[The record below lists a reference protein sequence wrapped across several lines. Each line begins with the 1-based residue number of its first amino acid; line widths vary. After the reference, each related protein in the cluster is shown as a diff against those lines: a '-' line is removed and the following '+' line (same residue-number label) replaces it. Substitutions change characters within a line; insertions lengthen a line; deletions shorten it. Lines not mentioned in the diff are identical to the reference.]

1 MSKKQQFK
9 GLKFN
14 YSINGKGLKSKYKT
28 IEDFLYTEFPKNNN
42 PLSPTLDTEITGIK
56 WNGNT
61 ISISNKIHTVR
72 DLVDLLSKENAEN
85 VFISNKDIRLHE
97 FKPKHDNLIRKSTY
111 SIEEVHDKVK
121 DVLFEKDKRLAKV
134 DFDGDLIKGNSQRY
148 QTFFTK
154 GCKCVVCGI
163 EGKFFAKEKFAD
175 QSTYHLNLY
184 AVDDNGDEILM
195 TKDHI
200 IPRSKGGID
209 DISNY
214 QTMCKICNESKGNK
228 LIGNS
233 VVPIRTALIEVDG
246 NCKIMF
252 VRYVNADCKTII
264 FKDFH
269 EAIKYVYEN
278 FGLSKHRMYSKNCQR
293 KIYSHIQNAINT
305 KRKYC
310 EGEWILIN
318 KQ

>member
-1 MSKKQQFK
+1 MQRKDNNLKIHYKFEDKILS
-9 GLKFN
+9 LKF
-14 YSINGKGLKSKYKT
+14 KT
-28 IEDFLYTEFPKNNN
+28 VQDFLHTNFRKNKNPMSPKN
-42 PLSPTLDTEITGIK
+42 DTEL
-56 WNGNT
+56 
-61 ISISNKIHTVR
+61 ISVTLNNKP
-72 DLVDLLSKENAEN
+72 LFK
-85 VFISNKDIRLHE
+85 KCYKLHE
-97 FKPKHDNLIRKSTY
+97 VKVLLKDFNQSGLIRKEIY
-111 SIEEVHDKVK
+111 SIEEVKDKVK
-121 DVLFEKDKRLAKV
+121 NVLFEEDNKLAKV

-163 EGKFFAKEKFAD
+163 EGKYFAKERHLQDK
-175 QSTYHLNLY
+175 SYHLNLY

-214 QTMCKICNESKGNK
+214 QTMCKICNEAKGNK
-228 LIGNS
+228 LIGNN
-233 VVPIRTALIEVDG
+233 VVPIRTELIEVYG

-252 VRYVNADCKTII
+252 VRYVNADCETII

-269 EAIKYVYEN
+269 EAIRYVYEN

-293 KIYSHIQNAINT
+293 KIYLHIQNAINT

>member
-9 GLKFN
+9 GLIFN

-28 IEDFLYTEFPKNNN
+28 IEDFLDTEFPKNNN

-61 ISISNKIHTVR
+61 ISITNKIHTVR

-111 SIEEVHDKVK
+111 SIDEVYDKVK
-121 DVLFEKDKRLAKV
+121 DVLFEKDKRLAKI
-134 DFDGDLIKGNSQRY
+134 DFDGDSIKGNSQRY

-163 EGKFFAKEKFAD
+163 EGKFFAKEKFVD

-200 IPRSKGGID
+200 MPHSKGGID
-209 DISNY
+209 DIGNY
-214 QTMCKICNESKGNK
+214 QTMCKLCNEAKGNK
-228 LIGNS
+228 FIENN
-233 VVPIRTALIEVDG
+233 VVLIRTALIEVDE

-252 VRYVNADCKTII
+252 VRYINADCKTII
-264 FKDFH
+264 FKGFH
-269 EAIKYVYEN
+269 EAIRYVYEN
-278 FGLSKHRMYSKNCQR
+278 FGLSKHRMYSKICQR

-318 KQ
+318 N

>member
-28 IEDFLYTEFPKNNN
+28 IEDFLNTEFPKNNN

-61 ISISNKIHTVR
+61 ISITNKIHTVR

-97 FKPKHDNLIRKSTY
+97 FKPKHDDLIRKSIY
-111 SIEEVHDKVK
+111 SIEEVYDKVK
-121 DVLFEKDKRLAKV
+121 DVLFEKNKSLAKV
-134 DFDGDLIKGNSQRY
+134 DFYGDLIKGNSQRY

-154 GCKCVVCGI
+154 GCKCAVCGI
-163 EGKFFAKEKFAD
+163 EGKFFAKERHLQDKH
-175 QSTYHLNLY
+175 YHLNLY
-184 AVDDNGDEILM
+184 AVDNNGDEILM

-214 QTMCKICNESKGNK
+214 QTMCKLCNEAKGNK
-228 LIGNS
+228 FIENN
-233 VVPIRTALIEVDG
+233 VVPIRTALIEVDE

-252 VRYVNADCKTII
+252 VRYINADYKTII
-264 FKDFH
+264 FKGFH
-269 EAIKYVYEN
+269 EAIRYVYEN
-278 FGLSKHRMYSKNCQR
+278 FGLSKHRMYSKICQR
-293 KIYSHIQNAINT
+293 KICSHIQNAINT

-318 KQ
+318 N

>member
-1 MSKKQQFK
+1 MSKKQQFN

-28 IEDFLYTEFPKNNN
+28 IEDFLDTEFPKNSN

-97 FKPKHDNLIRKSTY
+97 FKPTHDNLIRKSIY
-111 SIEEVHDKVK
+111 SIDEVYDKVK
-121 DVLFEKDKRLAKV
+121 DVLFKKDKRLAKV

-148 QTFFTK
+148 QT
-154 GCKCVVCGI
+154 
-163 EGKFFAKEKFAD
+163 FFAKEKFAD

-200 IPRSKGGID
+200 MPRSKCGID

-214 QTMCKICNESKGNK
+214 QTMCKLCNEAKGNK
-228 LIGNS
+228 L
-233 VVPIRTALIEVDG
+233 ED
-246 NCKIMF
+246 
-252 VRYVNADCKTII
+252 
-264 FKDFH
+264 
-269 EAIKYVYEN
+269 
-278 FGLSKHRMYSKNCQR
+278 
-293 KIYSHIQNAINT
+293 
-305 KRKYC
+305 
-310 EGEWILIN
+310 
-318 KQ
+318 

>member
-28 IEDFLYTEFPKNNN
+28 IKDFLNTEFPKNNN

-97 FKPKHDNLIRKSTY
+97 FKPKHDNLIRKSIY
-111 SIEEVHDKVK
+111 SIEEVHDKIK

-163 EGKFFAKEKFAD
+163 EGKYFAKEKFAD

-200 IPRSKGGID
+200 MPHSKGGID

-214 QTMCKICNESKGNK
+214 QTMCKLCNEAKGNK
-228 LIGNS
+228 L
-233 VVPIRTALIEVDG
+233 ED
-246 NCKIMF
+246 
-252 VRYVNADCKTII
+252 
-264 FKDFH
+264 
-269 EAIKYVYEN
+269 
-278 FGLSKHRMYSKNCQR
+278 
-293 KIYSHIQNAINT
+293 
-305 KRKYC
+305 
-310 EGEWILIN
+310 
-318 KQ
+318 

>member
-1 MSKKQQFK
+1 MGKKQQFK

-72 DLVDLLSKENAEN
+72 DLVDLLRKENAEN

-97 FKPKHDNLIRKSTY
+97 FKSKHDNLIRKSTY
-111 SIEEVHDKVK
+111 SIDEVYHKVK
-121 DVLFEKDKRLAKV
+121 DVLFEKDRRLAKV

-154 GCKCVVCGI
+154 GCKCAVCGI
-163 EGKFFAKEKFAD
+163 EGKFFAKEKFTD

-214 QTMCKICNESKGNK
+214 QTMCKLCNEAKGNK
-228 LIGNS
+228 L
-233 VVPIRTALIEVDG
+233 ED
-246 NCKIMF
+246 
-252 VRYVNADCKTII
+252 
-264 FKDFH
+264 
-269 EAIKYVYEN
+269 
-278 FGLSKHRMYSKNCQR
+278 
-293 KIYSHIQNAINT
+293 
-305 KRKYC
+305 
-310 EGEWILIN
+310 
-318 KQ
+318 